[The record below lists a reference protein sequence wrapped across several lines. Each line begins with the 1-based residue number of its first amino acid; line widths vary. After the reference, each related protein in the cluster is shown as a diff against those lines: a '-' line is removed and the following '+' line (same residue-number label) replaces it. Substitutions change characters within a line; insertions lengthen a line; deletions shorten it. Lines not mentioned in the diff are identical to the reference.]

1 MKEKRHWKGVKGIMV
16 MQDMAVTVSVTVR
29 VRVRVTVTVTITV
42 TSQEW
47 LWLYCTVL
55 YCTYIIVC
63 EGSHRVNSAL
73 AEPDVYD
80 ICLIVHLPH
89 H

>member
-29 VRVRVTVTVTITV
+29 VTVTVTITV

-55 YCTYIIVC
+55 YCTVRTSSYVR
-63 EGSHRVNSAL
+63 EAT
-73 AEPDVYD
+73 E
-80 ICLIVHLPH
+80 
-89 H
+89 